1 MYIVSPI
8 GLNLKDNDRD
18 VADGSLLESINMQW
32 RDGAFKPIPE
42 RIVSEINASGY
53 TNIILHKVGDENTIN
68 VLGFNST
75 PGSATFLA
83 YDLAEYLGGRVI
95 GGNILEW
102 FGTITNGVY
111 ATKTITQVNFVK
123 TPGMSFTILN
133 GLTYFM
139 GDGSSEEE
147 QYFVKLEFDD
157 ATQSYNLYDM
167 YAWKDLIPYY
177 PQQGNIVIKAPKKT
191 YNVLSSCGVIMIRF
205 ALVLKSGEVVLHSPI
220 YAVTMYGLN
229 RSDTAIA
236 KDDVIQNI
244 HAVVNLN
251 LQFADSALF
260 EREISAINVYASIPH
275 YETKLTADS
284 SATYARQFIYIPD
297 VDITS
302 KKAEE
307 PFYLIK
313 TIEVPTDTKI
323 LIKAGTIDS
332 DVEFDFLTNY
342 FSVDA
347 ATIAAGEIMPVDNFT
362 YHRIFGKIGSYNGRL
377 DVIRPTTV
385 LSGGHLRA
393 LGTATDDS
401 IQGYSILTEDG
412 TQNKILSAIDKIVD
426 LGSLASWVSRGIL
439 SYPDYRA
446 FDVGLYEPTELA
458 VYFFRSRKN
467 AAHNLSCSFSYSM
480 ADTFLKVGAMA
491 LDVDPVDALKL
502 NATVDYSCVF
512 NYLGAFGGATSDLT
526 EKTGK
531 YTSENRVQ
539 FSQIGEFKV
548 WPAINSSRIGEGR
561 VVNMGTGSVNPTE
574 SQVISPIIIGTSD
587 GVYTVNLDPMGNNFI
602 ASITKTKNI
611 PFISEEILEIDN
623 NILFISDQ
631 GLMVF
636 SNGDIQN
643 LTIDFF
649 PPQGNGDYPPRDNI
663 FPDYDTLTVDFFGSG
678 GNPYELDDIV
688 TYLRGAIMAY
698 DGRRRNIWVSNPAY
712 NFSLVYNLDMRQW
725 GMSTLVF
732 SEKQEVFS
740 IVHTTQ
746 GDIYTRYMVKKAGS
760 NNLLILS
767 GEDLTTEVFY
777 HVLTRPIKF
786 QNTDDYKVLPRM
798 ISRTLLIR
806 DTEDGYFSIGL
817 WGQQEVN
824 KYKKSIALALKKD
837 SRTAVYP
844 ENMRYHLPVDCRKGK
859 YKAITVL
866 QAGKALPESYISSF
880 DFDIYLVDNTKMR

>member
-1 MYIVSPI
+1 MYSVKPI

-18 VADGSLLESINMQW
+18 VPDGSLLESINMQW

-42 RIVSEINASGY
+42 RIISEINASGY

-167 YAWKDLIPYY
+167 YAWKDLIPSYNF
-177 PQQGNIVIKAPKKT
+177 QGPITCTLLKKT
-191 YNVLSSCGVIMIRF
+191 YNALAAIGVIGVRF
-205 ALVLKSGEVVLHSPI
+205 ALVLKSGEVVLPTPVYAFNI
-220 YAVTMYGLN
+220 YALN
-229 RSDTAIA
+229 TSDSTIALNSAYTNIHTVINLDLDFSDT
-236 KDDVIQNI
+236 D
-244 HAVVNLN
+244 
-251 LQFADSALF
+251 LF
-260 EREISAINVYASIPH
+260 KNEISAINVYASIPNYH
-275 YETKLTADS
+275 PEIDFDANHTFVTTKRNYQLEGIISD
-284 SATYARQFIYIPD
+284 Q
-297 VDITS
+297 
-302 KKAEE
+302 AES

-313 TIEVPTDTKI
+313 TLDNTTTKKIVLYADGFDWNIDFAFGTDFFR
-323 LIKAGTIDS
+323 IDMS
-332 DVEFDFLTNY
+332 
-342 FSVDA
+342 
-347 ATIAAGEIMPVDNFT
+347 TIAAGEIMPVDNFT

-385 LSGGHLRA
+385 LSGGHVRA
-393 LGTATDDS
+393 LAISDGDS
-401 IQGYSILTEDG
+401 TQGYSILTEDG
-412 TQNKILSAIDKIVD
+412 SFSKKLSVINKYVG
-426 LGSLASWVSRGIL
+426 LGVSLGTFKTRGIL

-446 FDVGLYEPTELA
+446 TAVGLHELA
-458 VYFFRSRKN
+458 FNKIYFFKCRKN
-467 AAHNLSCSFSYSM
+467 ASHNLSCNFNFTVSDNYDQ
-480 ADTFLKVGAMA
+480 ANIDTDPGNPLRSLCTINYDAFFEY
-491 LDVDPVDALKL
+491 VD
-502 NATVDYSCVF
+502 
-512 NYLGAFGGATSDLT
+512 SDNDTTTDLIAST
-526 EKTGK
+526 AK

-548 WPAINSSRIGEGR
+548 WPAINSYRIGEGR

-663 FPDYDTLTVDFFGSG
+663 FQDYDTLTTDFFGSG

-740 IVHTTQ
+740 IVNTAQ